1 MPIPL
6 TAFLAAA
13 EVIYAA
19 QTFDG
24 EKLLRAH
31 GWTIDAAHGPP
42 RFSRCV
48 EFVNPDGPWSRQMT
62 FEIIFLADNVDAYKI
77 AEDAP
82 WRSHP
87 IAFAPPATIATPY
100 VSPTGRAIIG
110 TREELFGHAEI
121 EAINPDGSPVYSG
134 ETKIW
139 WDDAQTMERHGR
151 ILFVDE
157 EFSQWTFDQLT
168 PVTVEAA

>member
-48 EFVNPDGPWSRQMT
+48 EFVNPDGP
-62 FEIIFLADNVDAYKI
+62 
-77 AEDAP
+77 
-82 WRSHP
+82 
-87 IAFAPPATIATPY
+87 
-100 VSPTGRAIIG
+100 
-110 TREELFGHAEI
+110 
-121 EAINPDGSPVYSG
+121 
-134 ETKIW
+134 
-139 WDDAQTMERHGR
+139 
-151 ILFVDE
+151 
-157 EFSQWTFDQLT
+157 
-168 PVTVEAA
+168 